1 MTDDNIMH
9 TRRGA
14 LFTAFAVSG
23 AVATTLLDAHASP
36 ADAGIPGLPGAA
48 EVPGDFDFLIGRW
61 NVRHSKLRKR
71 LAGSTDWDEFAGTC
85 VNWPLLGGQGNVDDN
100 LLHAPGGAYRGVG
113 VRSFDPA
120 SGLWSIWW
128 LDSRDAARM
137 DVPVRGGFIEGVGTF
152 VAEDMFEGRPI
163 RMRFMWSRITPT
175 TAHWEQA
182 FSPDGG
188 ASWEVNWRMEFAR
201 QG

>member
-14 LFTAFAVSG
+14 LFTALAVSS
-23 AVATTLLDAHASP
+23 AVATTLLDAHASS
-36 ADAGIPGLPGAA
+36 ADAGIPGPPGAA

-128 LDSRDAARM
+128 LDSRDPARM
-137 DVPVRGGFIEGVGTF
+137 DVPVRGGFSEGVGTF

-163 RMRFMWSRITPT
+163 RMRFEWSRITPT